1 MYQAKYSSSDIKC
14 VSLDVDQSTIVRLPN
29 HFQAGNFCL
38 VYHGVVIVS
47 LGLQPAVTTV
57 VCDRVV
63 EEAMPAEVEAE
74 LQG

>member
-1 MYQAKYSSSDIKC
+1 M
-14 VSLDVDQSTIVRLPN
+14 VRLPN
-29 HFQAGNFCL
+29 HFQAGNYCL
-38 VYHGVVIVS
+38 VYHGAAIVS
-47 LGLQPAVTTV
+47 LGLQAAVTTV